1 MTADDVGVQRIRRE
15 LRELAAAGVRMP
27 TEADLA
33 EAEEEEAGAAALGP
47 KMASVRLS
55 AATLARVRDLVP
67 RIEAAPRLAA
77 LAAPGA
83 AVSGYRVLKLAISVG
98 LAELERLSAGAEG
111 VPLPEL
117 EIASLAPPQASTADG
132 RMVEAALAA
141 GWTVARLAEALG
153 VSVSTIYGARKGAR
167 RLSAGVS
174 LELGRLVRSG
184 GNPRR
189 VGE

>member
-1 MTADDVGVQRIRRE
+1 MTADEVGVQRIRHE

-27 TEADLA
+27 TEADL
-33 EAEEEEAGAAALGP
+33 EEEEAEAADAAGLGP
-47 KMASVRLS
+47 KMRSIRLNG
-55 AATLARVRDLVP
+55 ATLARVRDLVQ

-83 AVSGYRVLKLAISVG
+83 TVTEYRVLKLAVAVG

-111 VPLPEL
+111 VPLPALEL
-117 EIASLAPPQASTADG
+117 DALAPPDAPTADG

-153 VSVSTIYGARKGAR
+153 VSVSTVYGARKGAR

-184 GNPRR
+184 GDPRSL
-189 VGE
+189 EA

>member
-15 LRELAAAGVRMP
+15 LRKLDAAGVPMA
-27 TEADLA
+27 TEAELA

-117 EIASLAPPQASTADG
+117 EIATLAPPEAATADG

-141 GWTVARLAEALG
+141 GWTVAQLAEALD
-153 VSVSTIYGARKGAR
+153 VSTRTVYGARKGAR
-167 RLSAGVS
+167 RLSGRVS
-174 LELGRLVRSG
+174 LELGRLLRSG
-184 GNPRR
+184 NDPRR
-189 VGE
+189 G